1 VLTFAVVASR
11 TGRPLDPSKLE
22 EFDTRAAGDVPFPP
36 DRHVTWTNDSGTVWF
51 AAWQAPGQRLTGD
64 TRWHVAA
71 EGLTAYAGRV
81 WPRRDGWLSTAPVA
95 TQLAQHLL
103 QRPLVSEPDE
113 LAGSYVVASMAR
125 EGRSS
130 VAADPLG
137 IALLH
142 WGQRPDVTVISTRA
156 AVAASILADA
166 MGTAPRRDT
175 LGAGWLAYAGNPM
188 GARTGYEGIT
198 LVPGGTVVEIDP
210 VGTIELHR
218 PAVPVWRLH
227 ADVLALDPHT
237 ALDEARAEMMT
248 AIRMALRDPDVNGRL
263 GLTGGK
269 DSRLVLSLLL
279 ADGAASN
286 VEYWTY
292 GDDDLPDVVIARRIA
307 ATFGLRHVTNPGV
320 AEVWAWRQRVDE
332 AVRRAQGL
340 QACSS
345 REIAFRATAW
355 STSGMRNVGEPHVG
369 RLPPGDTAL
378 LSGLFGELL
387 RTNYHHSTQFRSKE
401 QAARLPDNLEM
412 GGAAILARETSGS
425 YRAEAHELLFEGA
438 TDCDSPQDIIDAF
451 YLRQRL
457 RHWLGPTLEID
468 TNDQAFP
475 LYSLTAIRLA
485 FGIGAENRRAEWI
498 HYHLMR
504 AACEPLVHLPFTSGD
519 WPLGAR
525 EALSPRVT
533 HRGPVPPMPPPP
545 RPREI
550 GQAGV
555 AGLRRQGVRQP
566 NEEVRTALRQ
576 LRAKV
581 RSTDLEVMRK
591 LFRHDSTNPA
601 FDIIDS
607 HAALDAVDRF
617 EIIPESQR
625 MQLYGALTAVIWL
638 GGHEVALPR
647 ELSVA

>member
-1 VLTFAVVASR
+1 MDES
-11 TGRPLDPSKLE
+11 
-22 EFDTRAAGDVPFPP
+22 
-36 DRHVTWTNDSGTVWF
+36 DSGTVWF
-51 AAWQAPGQRLTGD
+51 SAWQAPGRRLTGD

-166 MGTAPRRDT
+166 MGTPRRDT

-292 GDDDLPDVVIARRIA
+292 GDDDLPDVVIARRITRQPSA
-307 ATFGLRHVTNPGV
+307 CATSPTRASPRYQPGASTSTKQFAGPRGSKRALLGRLRSGPRRG
-320 AEVWAWRQRVDE
+320 R
-332 AVRRAQGL
+332 RRACATSANRTL
-340 QACSS
+340 V
-345 REIAFRATAW
+345 AFRP
-355 STSGMRNVGEPHVG
+355 VH
-369 RLPPGDTAL
+369 AL

-412 GGAAILARETSGS
+412 GAAAILARETSGS

-457 RHWLGPTLEID
+457 RHWLGPTVEID

-475 LYSLTAIRLA
+475 LYSLTAIRA
-485 FGIGAENRRAEWI
+485 HVRHRRRENRRAEWI

-504 AACEPLVHLPFTSGD
+504 AACEPLVHLPFTSGNSHSE
-519 WPLGAR
+519 PTR
-525 EALSPRVT
+525 RS
-533 HRGPVPPMPPPP
+533 HRG
-545 RPREI
+545 
-550 GQAGV
+550 
-555 AGLRRQGVRQP
+555 
-566 NEEVRTALRQ
+566 
-576 LRAKV
+576 
-581 RSTDLEVMRK
+581 
-591 LFRHDSTNPA
+591 
-601 FDIIDS
+601 
-607 HAALDAVDRF
+607 
-617 EIIPESQR
+617 
-625 MQLYGALTAVIWL
+625 
-638 GGHEVALPR
+638 
-647 ELSVA
+647 